1 MIEIL
6 EKAAQ
11 RIKRFHEKQKEESWL
26 SFDEDGIVLG
36 QKVTPVERVGVYV
49 PGGKAAYP
57 SSVLMN
63 VIPARIAGVKEI
75 IMVSPPGKEGSI
87 HPPILAAAR
96 IAGDDLYTIGSLA
109 VADWHTVR
117 DCS

>member
-11 RIKRFHEKQKEESWL
+11 RIKDFTKSKKRKAGF

-57 SSVLMN
+57 SSVMMN
-63 VIPARIAGVKEI
+63 VIPTDCRSKRNHHGITTGER
-75 IMVSPPGKEGSI
+75 GQ
-87 HPPILAAAR
+87 HPSAYS
-96 IAGDDLYTIGSLA
+96 G
-109 VADWHTVR
+109 
-117 DCS
+117 CSQNCRR